1 MSSPVANRQTGVRT
15 DPPGGTPQSGIDPV
29 VTALARAIQR
39 HQAYP
44 PDSPLCAEAVASCT
58 RALQAL
64 ADREAIT
71 FRSQLGR
78 LTVDDDPV
86 QSSPLVAGELSRRF
100 RRAGIAA
107 ATFDRETSA
116 REIARFCRE
125 LVRRDDRH
133 AACEPLQDALMQYGV
148 ERISVTTSP
157 RAEILELGV
166 PAPSRLP
173 LLAHQRARQA
183 EAVTTGPAVH
193 LYPQDKGWV
202 RVDPASSLKETSLLD
217 LVLLVEDPAALAGML
232 VQLSEESPMA
242 DAADALAEKVE
253 EISGLISRLEPTLVE
268 QLFARLAR
276 SVLALDSQRRQQ
288 LLRDTVLPG
297 LLEGRADGRLL
308 RHFPDLE
315 LADSLSLLLDLQVAA
330 PEMLRTAFERLDL
343 PSERQ
348 ARMKPIIDERVA
360 ARRRE
365 TRATDDLRPGAID
378 GLADGGIRVE
388 GTGKDFRTFTT
399 FDLSLDAAT
408 RTALGNIAAG
418 VDATDLTLAKL
429 TCVRDVLGVEAN
441 PEVTAALVTLAGG
454 LLAEIES
461 RKDWLAYAALVS
473 SFGALSQS
481 AQEERPEVADQVR
494 GMLAA
499 LATSDLCLQLA
510 HLAEASPDFSSQA
523 AAMFAALGPGAGPA
537 IAGALGGADDRM
549 RRALVKLAAA
559 QAPALTPA
567 LLPALAAPDPIVVR
581 HVVQIIGHAGPG
593 VESTLAPL
601 VAHADEWV
609 ARETCRALARIGT
622 AEALAA
628 VSAAL
633 TRGGRHH
640 ALAEEALW
648 RFPVPAARDEA
659 RRLLSDRDFVRRQPG
674 VARALL
680 VRFAEGD
687 ARQAAALARPL
698 ASLRFHLWRPSLMRL
713 GQTASAVARRA

>member
-1 MSSPVANRQTGVRT
+1 MSSSVASRQTGVRT
-15 DPPGGTPQSGIDPV
+15 DPPGTMSQSGIDPV

-44 PDSPLCAEAVASCT
+44 PDSPLCAEAVASCI

-78 LTVDDDPV
+78 LTVDEDPV

-107 ATFDRETSA
+107 VTFDRETSA

-133 AACEPLQDALMQYGV
+133 AACEPLQDALMHYGV

-157 RAEILELGV
+157 RAEVLELGV

-173 LLAHQRARQA
+173 LVAHQRARQA
-183 EAVTTGPAVH
+183 EAMTTGPAVH
-193 LYPQDKGWV
+193 LYPPDKGWV
-202 RVDPASSLKETSLLD
+202 RVDPASPLRETSLLD
-217 LVLLVEDPAALAGML
+217 LVLLVEDPTALAGML

-242 DAADALAEKVE
+242 DPADALAEKVE

-276 SVLALDSQRRQQ
+276 SVLALDSDRRQQ

-378 GLADGGIRVE
+378 GLGDGGIRVE

-399 FDLSLDAAT
+399 FDLSLDPAT
-408 RTALGNIAAG
+408 RAALENIAAG
-418 VDATDLTLAKL
+418 VDATDLTLARL
-429 TCVRDVLGVEAN
+429 TCVRDVLAVEAN
-441 PEVTAALVTLAGG
+441 PEVTAGLVALAGG
-454 LLAEIES
+454 LLGEIES

-473 SFGALSQS
+473 SFGTLAQS
-481 AQEERPEVADQVR
+481 AHEERPEVAEQIR
-494 GMLAA
+494 AMLAA

-510 HLAEASPDFSSQA
+510 HLAEASPESGSQA
-523 AAMFAALGPGAGPA
+523 AAVFAALGPEAGPS
-537 IAGALGGADDRM
+537 IADALGRADDRM
-549 RRALVKLAAA
+549 RRALVKLAV

-567 LLPALAAPDPIVVR
+567 LLPALAGPDPIVVR
-581 HVVQIIGHAGPG
+581 HVVQIIAHVGPG

-622 AEALAA
+622 PEALAA

-648 RFPVPAARDEA
+648 RFPAPAARDEA
-659 RRLLSDRDFVRRQPG
+659 RRLLADRAFVRRQPG

-680 VRFAEGD
+680 ARFAEGD
-687 ARQAAALARPL
+687 ARQAAELARPL
-698 ASLRFHLWRPSLMRL
+698 ASLRFHVWRPSLMRL

>member
-1 MSSPVANRQTGVRT
+1 MSSSVASRQTGVRI
-15 DPPGGTPQSGIDPV
+15 DPPGATAQSGVDPL

-78 LTVDDDPV
+78 LTADDDPV

-100 RRAGIAA
+100 RRAGVAA
-107 ATFDRETSA
+107 VTFDRETSA

-157 RAEILELGV
+157 RAEVLELGI

-173 LLAHQRARQA
+173 LVAHQRARQA
-183 EAVTTGPAVH
+183 DAVTTGPAVH
-193 LYPQDKGWV
+193 LYPPDKGWV
-202 RVDPASSLKETSLLD
+202 RVDPASSLRETSLLD

-232 VQLSEESPMA
+232 VQLSEESPMG
-242 DAADALAEKVE
+242 DPADALAEKVE

-276 SVLALDSQRRQQ
+276 SVLALDSDRRQQ

-330 PEMLRTAFERLDL
+330 PEMLRSAFERLDL
-343 PSERQ
+343 PSDRQ

-360 ARRRE
+360 ARRDA
-365 TRATDDLRPGAID
+365 RATDDLRPGAID
-378 GLADGGIRVE
+378 GLADGGIRVD
-388 GTGKDFRTFTT
+388 GAGKDFRTFTT
-399 FDLSLDAAT
+399 FDLSLDPAT
-408 RTALGNIAAG
+408 RTALSNIAAG
-418 VDATDLTLAKL
+418 VDATDLTLARL
-429 TCVRDVLGVEAN
+429 ACVRDVLAVEAN
-441 PEVTAALVTLAGG
+441 PEVTAGLVTLAGA

-473 SFGALSQS
+473 SFGTLAQS
-481 AQEERPEVADQVR
+481 AHEERPEVADQVR
-494 GMLAA
+494 AMLAA
-499 LATSDLCLQLA
+499 LATSDLCLRLA
-510 HLAEASPDFSSQA
+510 RLAETSPDAGGHA
-523 AAMFAALGPGAGPA
+523 AAMFAALGPEAGPP
-537 IAGALGGADDRM
+537 IADALGRADDRM

-567 LLPALAAPDPIVVR
+567 LLPALAGADPIVVR
-581 HVVQIIGHAGPG
+581 HVVQIIAHVGPG
-593 VESTLAPL
+593 VESMLAPL
-601 VAHADEWV
+601 VSHADEWV

-622 AEALAA
+622 PEALAA

-633 TRGGRHH
+633 RRGGRHH

-648 RFPVPAARDEA
+648 RFPAAVARDEA
-659 RRLLSDRDFVRRQPG
+659 RRLLGDRGFVRRQPG

-680 VRFAEGD
+680 ARYAEGD
-687 ARQAAALARPL
+687 ARQAAELARPL

-713 GQTASAVARRA
+713 GQTASALARRS